1 MSIGSG
7 VPAAYDYINIYNAVQ
22 TPSTVH
28 VTNTSLAWFFRRY
41 LLQDAMSVFE
51 FKLPKDW
58 AEDYFLYVLYCWGF
72 LSIVRTDKYGV
83 IPQACG
89 LRGYD
94 VFYRPTNAVISNP
107 LLRGILE
114 PRIGVDCTLVKLQP
128 DYGGIYDL
136 VCYYG
141 DMMALAAE
149 ACGVNLLNSKL
160 AYVFMAENKASAE
173 SLKKIYDRIA
183 SGEPA
188 VVFDKSLKADADG
201 KLPWDTFSQNV
212 GQNFIAD
219 RLLDALNTI
228 TNMYRTHIGLPNANT
243 DKKER
248 LITDEVHSNDTATI
262 SKCEMW
268 LQQLRKSFAE
278 ANDMFGLELS
288 VDWRNK
294 PLPTDPAPEP
304 KREEGDEA

>member
-1 MSIGSG
+1 MSGAIGCG
-7 VPAAYDYINIYNAVQ
+7 IPAEYDHINVYNAVQ

-41 LLQDAMSVFE
+41 LLQDAMSVFK
-51 FKLPKDW
+51 FDIPDDW
-58 AEDYFLYVLYCWGF
+58 AIDYFLYVLYCWGF
-72 LSIVRTDKYGV
+72 IAIVNTDKYGV
-83 IPQACG
+83 IPQGCG

-94 VFYRPTNAVISNP
+94 IFYRPTNAVISNP
-107 LLRGILE
+107 LLSGILE
-114 PRIGVDCTLVKLQP
+114 PRIGVECTLIKLQP

-173 SLKKIYDRIA
+173 SLKKIYDRVA

-188 VVFDKSLKADADG
+188 VVFDKSLKADSEG
-201 KLPWDTFSQNV
+201 KLPWETFSQNV
-212 GQNFIAD
+212 GNNFIAD
-219 RLLDALNTI
+219 RLLDALNAI
-228 TNMYRTHIGLPNANT
+228 TNMFRTQIGLPNANT
-243 DKKER
+243 DKRER
-248 LITDEVHSNDTATI
+248 LITDEVNANNTATI

-268 LQQLRKSFAE
+268 LQQLKQGFDE
-278 ANDMFGLELS
+278 ANRMFGLNLR
-288 VDWRNK
+288 VDWRNE
-294 PLPTDPAPEP
+294 PEP
-304 KREEGDEA
+304 TSPTPELKEGAEE